1 MEDSLATMDIMP
13 ERNNAAEDK
22 TRDLLRM
29 TKAMQDEI
37 AKNSKK
43 VISNL
48 DMVNRQGR
56 VAAGLLLFAAAAL
69 QILLPNHLVPGFRFF
84 LPPIEITLGIVFIC
98 WQKLFDQH
106 HLWLRHV
113 TISLTLLI
121 AFGNA
126 VVTGF
131 LIDKLIQDNSLT
143 ALQLLWAAGVV
154 WFTNVITF
162 ALLYW
167 EFDRGGPL
175 ARVVN
180 GWQNAD
186 FYFPQMSIDPDAD
199 STKNMVPVQWEPH
212 FFDYLYLAT
221 TNATAFS
228 PTDVMPLTWKAK
240 AVMGIQ
246 SVVSLVT
253 VALVAARAVNIL

>member
-1 MEDSLATMDIMP
+1 M
-13 ERNNAAEDK
+13 AENVDESDARK
-22 TRDLLRM
+22 RDLLRI
-29 TKAMQDEI
+29 TKVMQDEL

-56 VAAGLLLFAAAAL
+56 VAAGTLLFAAAAL
-69 QILLPNHLVPGFRFF
+69 QLLLPNHLVPGFRLF
-84 LPPIEITLGIVFIC
+84 LPPIEIALGIVFIC

-106 HLWLRHV
+106 HLWLRHI

-126 VVTGF
+126 IITGF
-131 LIDKLIQDNSLT
+131 LIEKLIHDNSLS
-143 ALQLLWAAGVV
+143 ASQLLMAAGVV
-154 WFTNVITF
+154 WFTNVVTF
-162 ALLYW
+162 SLLYW

-175 ARVVN
+175 ARVLN
-180 GWQNAD
+180 GWQHTD
-186 FYFPQMSIDPDAD
+186 FYFPQMGIDTSTDA
-199 STKNMVPVQWEPH
+199 TKHVVPPRWEPH
-212 FFDYLYLAT
+212 FFDYLYLAI

-228 PTDVMPLTWKAK
+228 PTDVLPLTWKAK

-253 VALVAARAVNIL
+253 VGLVAARAVNIL